1 MQAQKDYTQGR
12 PCVYV
17 AGGYAISEPGIPENR
32 KSLVRNLPRNWS
44 MAGCT
49 NPLVAD
55 SERYAA
61 AYNAKIASLMSET
74 GTR

>member
-17 AGGYAISEPGIPENR
+17 AGGYLSSEPGIPESR

-49 NPLVAD
+49 NPLVVH
-55 SERYAA
+55 SEKYAA
-61 AYNAKIASLMSET
+61 AYNAEIISLMSPPAP
-74 GTR
+74 